1 MLPPLAA
8 GVGSGSPFGAGSGLG
23 TESGLSIAE
32 SGVAVATS
40 GFGST
45 TGILS
50 VGVFSV
56 GCSGVMLAC
65 CDVVLLLEL
74 WSGAGVSICGD
85 VGGDVGE
92 SEELGGTVTTDG
104 LLLFSSAWS
113 VSTVL
118 ALAGP

>member
-1 MLPPLAA
+1 MLPPLAP

-65 CDVVLLLEL
+65 CDVALLE
-74 WSGAGVSICGD
+74 GAGVSICGD
-85 VGGDVGE
+85 VEDGAGE
-92 SEELGGTVTTDG
+92 SEERGGTVTTDG